1 MGFLQN
7 KNYPKW
13 LLAIYAVL
21 WLITAINP
29 QHPQDFILEN
39 VLNFFLVAV
48 IILTYKKFR
57 LSNVSYTL
65 IFVYMILVSIG
76 AHYTYAEVPYDEW
89 SKRIFGICINEL
101 FGFERNHYDRLVH
114 FTFGLF
120 MAYPIR
126 EIFMRIA
133 NVKGFWAYY
142 LPFDV
147 TLSFSAIYEIIE
159 WVIAI
164 LFGGDLGTQ
173 YLGTQGDEW
182 DAIKDMGLAALG
194 AIISMSI
201 VAFINFK
208 YKKNFKEDMEKSLSI
223 KRKTP
228 LGEVELNRM
237 KKKKNNN

>member
-1 MGFLQN
+1 MGFFQN

-13 LLAIYAVL
+13 LLAIYAL
-21 WLITAINP
+21 FWGITAINP
-29 QHPQDFILEN
+29 PHLQDFILEN
-39 VLNFFLVAV
+39 ILNFFLVAV

-65 IFVYMILVSIG
+65 IFVYMVLVSTG
-76 AHYTYAEVPYDEW
+76 AHYTYAEVPYNEW
-89 SKRIFGICINEL
+89 SKRIFGIGINEL

-159 WVIAI
+159 WIVAI
-164 LFGGDLGTQ
+164 VFGGELGTQ

-194 AIISMSI
+194 AIISMST

-208 YKKNFKEDMEKSLSI
+208 YKKDFKEDMEKSLKV

-228 LGEVELNRM
+228 LGEVELERM
-237 KKKKNNN
+237 RNHKR